1 MDIKLNKRGKKAS
14 VNGKNRASG
23 FMLLKLFF
31 LLSIFSVLF
40 FPLISAVEVDMNSEF
55 SSGET
60 LLARFSGNF
69 IDQITPE
76 NVVFY
81 RGHVG
86 IPMVYNVVKINDEFY
101 IYALLTGK
109 TEGNYSISIEGVR
122 YMKATEIVDNHIVSN
137 FSISNSTAEFSVN
150 PGALTAE
157 DDFSVE
163 IQNLQDRKIV
173 VEIDENSSIIV
184 SQNSLELKS
193 GEKKTLFFTVGEI
206 SKKTLEKI
214 EFSSGNFSYE
224 LPVYLNTNETSSAGE
239 NRFEFQPSSVEIS
252 MATDSNTKRAL
263 YLTNTGDEDIDDI
276 SFNISSVLEPYIE
289 ISPKEIGTLDAGSS
303 EKIQI
308 EITSD
313 LEEAIIEGKI
323 TAYTKNLSSS
333 LTLILNFAED
343 FIPTEV
349 VDENGTVI
357 ITTCEELNGT
367 ICTENKECSGETQY
381 AKDGV
386 CCTASCEEK
395 KAGSSGKITGWLI
408 LALVII
414 IVIWFIKRK
423 YLGVGRRKPF

>member
-1 MDIKLNKRGKKAS
+1 MKKQEG
-14 VNGKNRASG
+14 VNDKSRCKFN
-23 FMLLKLFF
+23 LLKAFFILTLFF
-31 LLSIFSVLF
+31 ILI
-40 FPLISAVEVDMNSEF
+40 FPLVSAVEVDMNSEF

-69 IDQITPE
+69 IDQITPD
-76 NVVFY
+76 NVIFY
-81 RGHVG
+81 RGHVK
-86 IPMVYNVVKINDEFY
+86 IPMIYDVVKINDEFY
-101 IYALLTGK
+101 VYSFLTGK
-109 TEGNYSISIEGVR
+109 VEGDYSISIEGVR
-122 YMKATEIVDNHIVSN
+122 YMKATEIFNNHIVSN

-150 PGALTAE
+150 PGALIAE

-173 VEIDENSSIIV
+173 VEIEENSSIIM

-206 SKKTLEKI
+206 SKKTLENIK
-214 EFSSGNFSYE
+214 FSSGNYFYE

-252 MATDSNTKRAL
+252 MATDSNAKRIL
-263 YLTNTGDEDIDDI
+263 YLKNTGDKDIDNI
-276 SFNISSVLEPYIE
+276 SFNISSVLEQYIE
-289 ISPKEIGTLDAGSS
+289 ISPEEIGTLAAGSN
-303 EKIQI
+303 EKI
-308 EITSD
+308 EINIISD
-313 LEEAIIEGKI
+313 LQEAIVEGKI
-323 TAYTKNLSSS
+323 IAYTKNLSSS

-367 ICTENKECSGETQY
+367 ICVENTECSGETEY

-386 CCTASCEEK
+386 CCTSSCEEK

-408 LALVII
+408 LALVFII
-414 IVIWFIKRK
+414 IIWFIKRK